1 MLNVKRGTEEEK
13 ERAERESSS
22 HDRPRRLRR
31 ALKCRGAAVPAPV
44 AKEAVGGNN
53 ATMQDPSV
61 AQKNKIADVARSMQ
75 GCFETIEA
83 TIKIAKV
90 YTGRFEIVAFSESY
104 HDLAQGS
111 GSATYSTGRR
121 NGGPSMS
128 GQPAFPAPTRTGPCS
143 AGRTGHRQNVDSLTG
158 FIMESILSTGGI
170 VPPKGYLKRMAEDCR
185 KRGRV
190 CSKPSRLH
198 PTPLPRLQGLSWGKP
213 SRRGRSSLVSRATW
227 STGLV
232 WVVCSD
238 LPL

>member
-1 MLNVKRGTEEEK
+1 
-13 ERAERESSS
+13 
-22 HDRPRRLRR
+22 
-31 ALKCRGAAVPAPV
+31 
-44 AKEAVGGNN
+44 
-53 ATMQDPSV
+53 MQDPSV

-185 KRGRV
+185 KRGRAPGPELGQAV
-190 CSKPSRLH
+190 SERALKL
-198 PTPLPRLQGLSWGKP
+198 GLSCN
-213 SRRGRSSLVSRATW
+213 
-227 STGLV
+227 
-232 WVVCSD
+232 VVNWPGMGGVFR
-238 LPL
+238 LAPLITVTEDD